1 MGAGKG
7 EGTAEEQVQVQQIG
21 DLVWSHQ
28 RVGCATSARPGH
40 AACGKK
46 RST

>member
-1 MGAGKG
+1 MGAGRS

-28 RVGCATSARPGH
+28 GVGCAASAGPRH

-46 RST
+46 RSS